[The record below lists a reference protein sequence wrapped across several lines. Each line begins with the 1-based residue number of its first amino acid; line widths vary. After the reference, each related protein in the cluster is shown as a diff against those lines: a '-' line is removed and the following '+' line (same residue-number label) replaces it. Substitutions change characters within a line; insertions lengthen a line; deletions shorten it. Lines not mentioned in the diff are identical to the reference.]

1 MTLSKR
7 KGKSVLAI
15 VLSIVMMLFMIP
27 MMAFADNG
35 YVVEQYDYTNPQ
47 SANTEITLYTGGSTT
62 LQVTASVMDSSTLEY
77 VDNHIDWSSTS
88 SLITVGKHSG
98 RVTVVGASSGTAIV
112 TGTVRTGL
120 KQSGYGDPSLICPG
134 TVVGTFTVTINVVTN
149 STYGYQ
155 GEGGN
160 TMLLTSPTSA
170 TLVSYTPATTSTSE
184 DARYLNDITGLTLAT
199 ETVGTTTYYKFGYT
213 MSAGINNFKQSTFN
227 TYAGAIQ
234 IFNAVQADGTG
245 NYDTISGS
253 AVVSSATFLS
263 FSSPNIYIGFPVA
276 SLTSGN
282 HYILRFGPSVCG
294 NNSAKKLG
302 CYIDFMFQAP

>member
-15 VLSIVMMLFMIP
+15 VLSVVMMLFMIP
-27 MMAFADNG
+27 MMAFADDGYDVLVNWTYPTNG
-35 YVVEQYDYTNPQ
+35 SPL
-47 SANTEITLYTGGSTT
+47 TLYSGGSAT
-62 LQVTASVMDSSTLEY
+62 LQATATVTDSNTYET
-77 VDNHIDWSSTS
+77 VDNHIDWSTTDTS
-88 SLITVGKHSG
+88 ITVGKHSG
-98 RVTVVGASSGTAIV
+98 RVTVNSITDTTATV
-112 TGTVRTGL
+112 TGTIREGL
-120 KQSGYGDPSLICPG
+120 QQSGYGNPNVTCPG
-134 TVVGTFTVTINVVTN
+134 DVIDTFTLTINIIAN
-149 STYGYQ
+149 SSYTYQ

-160 TMLLTSPTSA
+160 TMMLTLPSGA
-170 TLVSYTPATTSTSE
+170 TRVSYTPATSSSSE

-294 NNSAKKLG
+294 NNSAKRLG

>member
-15 VLSIVMMLFMIP
+15 ALSVVMMLFMIP

-35 YVVEQYDYTNPQ
+35 YEVVNYYWTNPQ
-47 SANTEITLYTGGSTT
+47 SQNTGITLYTGGSTT
-62 LQVTASVMDSSTLEY
+62 LQVTADVMDSSTLEY
-77 VDNHIDWSSTS
+77 VDNHIDWSTTDTTIS
-88 SLITVGKHSG
+88 VGKHSG
-98 RVTVVGASSGTAIV
+98 RVTVSGTTNGTATV
-112 TGTVRTGL
+112 TGTVRVGL
-120 KQSGYGDPSLICPG
+120 KQSGYGNQNVTCPG
-134 TVVGTFTVTINVVTN
+134 VVIDTITVSINIVAN
-149 STYGYQ
+149 STYSYQ

-160 TMLLTSPTSA
+160 TMMLTLPSGA
-170 TLVSYTPATTSTSE
+170 TRVSYTPATSNSSE
-184 DARYLNDITGLTLAT
+184 DARYLNDITGQTLAT
-199 ETVGTTTYYKFGYT
+199 ETVNGTSYYKFGYT

-253 AVVSSATFLS
+253 AVVTSATFLS
-263 FSSPNIYIGFPVA
+263 FSSPNIYIGFPAA

-294 NNSAKKLG
+294 NNAAKKLG

>member
-15 VLSIVMMLFMIP
+15 VLSVVMMLFMIP
-27 MMAFADNG
+27 MMAFADDGYSVQLSLINPPNG
-35 YVVEQYDYTNPQ
+35 A
-47 SANTEITLYTGGSTT
+47 SLTLYSGGSTT
-62 LQVTASVMDSSTLEY
+62 LQATAIVTDLSSDET
-77 VDNHIDWSSTS
+77 VDNHIDWSTS
-88 SLITVGKHSG
+88 DSSIIVGKHSG
-98 RVTVVGASSGTAIV
+98 RVTVNSITNTTATV
-112 TGTVRTGL
+112 TGTIREGP
-120 KQSGYGDPSLICPG
+120 KQSGYGNQNITCPG
-134 TVVGTFTVTINVVTN
+134 AVIDTFTVTINIIAN
-149 STYGYQ
+149 STYTYQ

-160 TMLLTSPTSA
+160 TMMLTLPSGA
-170 TLVSYTPATTSTSE
+170 TRVSYTPATSSSSE
-184 DARYLNDITGLTLAT
+184 DARYLNDITGQTLTT
-199 ETVGTTTYYKFGYT
+199 QTVNGTSYYKFGYT

-253 AVVSSATFLS
+253 AVVTSATFLS
-263 FSSPNIYIGFPVA
+263 FSSPNIYIGFPTA
-276 SLTSGN
+276 SLISGN